1 MFPVLLLIPKEQDV
15 ALLTLSLSINLCF
28 LCFCVST
35 SSQHDVLV
43 LSVWQQ
49 LTKRTF
55 LKRKGCLG
63 AALHSAPP
71 GIRLPACAPTCTGE
85 RPEPFLSSKSPGQD
99 VPLSL
104 PLSSP
109 GAPSTSAF
117 CPATPPRFLCWLL
130 LSSSL
135 SRAGGPPRIQSIPT
149 GLGPGPWGA
158 LEFPACALGRLPHFQ
173 PENRQLSWNQ
183 KSQIHGYDPAT
194 AAAITNQSQPS
205 SHWSLDKGSESPS
218 TRNFSQFLPEDR
230 SWGAIWSNQG
240 E

>member
-1 MFPVLLLIPKEQDV
+1 ML
-15 ALLTLSLSINLCF
+15 LSILHPRESGSLRVPRLVQGSGQNRSCLPRAQDRTSHCPSLCPPQEHPAP
-28 LCFCVST
+28 LPS
-35 SSQHDVLV
+35 VL
-43 LSVWQQ
+43 Q
-49 LTKRTF
+49 
-55 LKRKGCLG
+55 
-63 AALHSAPP
+63 
-71 GIRLPACAPTCTGE
+71 
-85 RPEPFLSSKSPGQD
+85 
-99 VPLSL
+99 PLL
-104 PLSSP
+104 V
-109 GAPSTSAF
+109 
-117 CPATPPRFLCWLL
+117 FLCWLL

-173 PENRQLSWNQ
+173 PENRQLSWYQ